1 MNQVSIKECIFRISN
16 TIKISITSPLF
27 SISWDTLIRF
37 CRSNKLHDAIQNSV
51 ITHGFRRKSK
61 YKYKVIHALLSI
73 FKQLTKFTVI
83 IVNILISY
91 FDNI

>member
-1 MNQVSIKECIFRISN
+1 MECIPKISN
-16 TIKISITSPLF
+16 TIEISISIRFL

-37 CRSNKLHDAIQNSV
+37 CRSNKLNDATQNSV

-73 FKQLTKFTVI
+73 FKQLAKFTVI
-83 IVNILISY
+83 IVSSVVY
-91 FDNI
+91 S

>member
-1 MNQVSIKECIFRISN
+1 MVCIPKISN
-16 TIKISITSPLF
+16 TIEISISIILNPLL

-37 CRSNKLHDAIQNSV
+37 CRSNKLNDATQNSV

-73 FKQLTKFTVI
+73 FKQLAKFTVI
-83 IVNILISY
+83 IVSILI
-91 FDNI
+91 